1 MSLADIIRQCKAA
14 TRRLTA
20 TKPARKPPIGPR
32 RAAWGKSRYR
42 GVYVTPYG
50 RWHVQIRVGG
60 RLYDGGTYRD
70 EAVAAGAYNVLA
82 AELLRDK
89 ARLNVIEGR

>member
-1 MSLADIIRQCKAA
+1 VTTQTDRKGVIVSLAEM
-14 TRRLTA
+14 RRP
-20 TKPARKPPIGPR
+20 KPKRKPPVGRR

-42 GVYVTPYG
+42 GVYATPYG

-82 AELLRDK
+82 VELLGDK